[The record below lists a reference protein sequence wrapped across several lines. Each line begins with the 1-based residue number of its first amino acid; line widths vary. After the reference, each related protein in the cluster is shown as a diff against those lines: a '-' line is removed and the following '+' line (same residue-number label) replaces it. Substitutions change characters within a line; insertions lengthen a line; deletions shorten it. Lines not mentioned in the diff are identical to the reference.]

1 MIPGFITAAQTLIIT
16 TYLTEMDMLMAIIG
30 LLIIVGLFIA
40 LRIVAL
46 WYFKINV
53 IITIQKE
60 QLHEQKITNALLAE
74 QNDLLRGI
82 IRPAKQPDN
91 QYQ

>member
-1 MIPGFITAAQTLIIT
+1 MPSFIAAAKTFIIT
-16 TYLTEMDMLMAIIG
+16 TYVTEMDMLMAIIG
-30 LLIIVGLFIA
+30 LLIMVGLFVA
-40 LRIVAL
+40 LRSVAL

-82 IRPAKQPDN
+82 IRPAKTPDN